1 MPGSGLHNYSTGMNW
16 NEKIPGRWKW
26 TDRQVRSL
34 GAALVLTSGMAYLR
48 WGGGSQSAFL
58 FEMEGTVLEKLTT
71 DPLSVL
77 HPFVILPMSGQLLL
91 IGNTLLP
98 RPRPGI
104 LLAGLALL
112 GSLLSFVLLA
122 GILGKDPAVAGSC
135 IPFLSVA
142 IWGGRAGW
150 RRRHT
155 G

>member
-1 MPGSGLHNYSTGMNW
+1 MSW

-58 FEMEGTVLEKLTT
+58 FEMEGTILEKLTT
-71 DPLSVL
+71 APQSVL
-77 HPFVILPMSGQLLL
+77 HPFVILPLSGQLLL

-104 LLAGLALL
+104 LLAGMALL
-112 GSLLSFVLLA
+112 GSLLSFILFA
-122 GILGKDPAVAGSC
+122 GILGQDPAVAGSC
-135 IPFLSVA
+135 IPFLTVA
-142 IWGGRAGW
+142 VWGW
-150 RRRHT
+150 RVGRRQGHT
-155 G
+155 A